1 MIDSY
6 LGLAQARFVEYCFE
20 SISVQDTTKIMSVL
34 KKINALFAK
43 SNVSTTITGGGRH

>member
-6 LGLAQARFVEYCFE
+6 LGLAQTRFLEYCFE

-34 KKINALFAK
+34 KKINTLFAK